1 MVPCTPVVVTEPLI
15 VLSAATLIVPLP
27 LAAVFTGGTSLSPLS
42 LSIMSSAMAR
52 PANAA
57 AATAIRANRV
67 FMRDLLGM
75 VRGGGNCVPVYAR
88 EVKQIP

>member
-57 AATAIRANRV
+57 ATAIRANRV